1 MENNIQTAIEKA
13 KQYKDSQYKATMLH
27 LCFTLAVLLIIL
39 AWLLFDIYFNI
50 YIVPRDMETKTVTF
64 VEQGLYTIGEPELKL
79 KSTNYI
85 IPNCGYLEEGKVV
98 YCETPISEQPKHSAT
113 FKVTYYCGCSKCCG
127 KWSSGS
133 ESEATGAAGTKLKPF
148 YSVAVDRKVI
158 PLGTILTDENGNE
171 YKAEDTGGAIK
182 GNRIDIFTGNH
193 QEALNQGVKE
203 ITFYWN

>member
-1 MENNIQTAIEKA
+1 MTMENNIQAAIEKA
-13 KQYKDSQYKATMLH
+13 KSYKANQHKNNILHFTFILIML
-27 LCFTLAVLLIIL
+27 LLL
-39 AWLLFDIYFNI
+39 LGVLLFDIICGSHLLSKYTPCTTSTI
-50 YIVPRDMETKTVTF
+50 PF
-64 VEQGLYTIGEPELKL
+64 VEYEVGPQELNIQ
-79 KSTNYI
+79 SCEYYEN
-85 IPNCGYLEEGKVV
+85 GKAV
-98 YCETPISEQPKHSAT
+98 YCETPIQEQPKHSAT

-127 KWSSGS
+127 TWSSGS